1 LKGGEHIAFDAVAKL
16 GCNEGMCFGRENY
29 SPQIRLLL
37 LGIQLR
43 SHRGGGKNGG
53 HGREYHLADHVQL
66 PSEIGK
72 P

>member
-1 LKGGEHIAFDAVAKL
+1 
-16 GCNEGMCFGRENY
+16 MCFGRENY